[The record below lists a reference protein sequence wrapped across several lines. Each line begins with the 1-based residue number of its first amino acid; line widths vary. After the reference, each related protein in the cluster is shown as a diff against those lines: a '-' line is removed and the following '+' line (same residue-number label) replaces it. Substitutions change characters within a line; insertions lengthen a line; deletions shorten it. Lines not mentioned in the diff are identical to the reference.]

1 MRSNISPLVQLS
13 APSRPRRRRRR
24 RQARARIRRT
34 PTGVLIALALASVLA
49 GASALVDDVEVNR
62 GDVVAGP
69 VAGAGGPPGPAAAWA
84 EGGDD
89 GGPTT
94 TAEPAGDGPPARFAR
109 HEGVTLRSPVAGPLG
124 VRFTQGRRVGAVPL
138 EPMGTLTANANP
150 QGFDASLVVQRAE
163 GPEFAVAA
171 PAGRGRPP
179 TSAAIISVPG
189 GAWVR
194 SPLAGE
200 VAEVE
205 QYGRADGA
213 DWRVVVSPE
222 IRPELRV
229 TISGLHQP
237 AVDVGD
243 AVATGRILG
252 APRLIRDG
260 VAEVRIEMRPARAPI
275 TVEGDD
281 AE

>member
-13 APSRPRRRRRR
+13 APSRPIPRRRRRRR

-34 PTGVLIALALASVLA
+34 PTGVLIALALASVLT
-49 GASALVDDVEVNR
+49 GASVLVDDVEVTR

-69 VAGAGGPPGPAAAWA
+69 VAGTGGPPGPATG
-84 EGGDD
+84 GGD
-89 GGPTT
+89 GPAA
-94 TAEPAGDGPPARFAR
+94 TAAPAGDGPPARFAR
-109 HEGVTLRSPVAGPLG
+109 HEGVTLRLPVAGPLG

-150 QGFDASLVVQRAE
+150 QGFDASLVVERAE

-179 TSAAIISVPG
+179 TSAALISVPG

-213 DWRVVVSPE
+213 DWRVVVSAE

-243 AVATGRILG
+243 AVAAGQTLG

-260 VAEVRIEMRPARAPI
+260 VAEVRIEMRPAGAPI